1 MVARSEGADGI
12 KRKMGV
18 FIKDRLDPHA
28 RGNDTNVLYL
38 HCISINILVVILYYS
53 FVRTWVKDILTST
66 YESTVIS
73 KLKFFKMCIYTSIQ
87 VLILLIDLKQKVLH
101 TGIEEQLSEVSMS
114 QILSN

>member
-1 MVARSEGADGI
+1 MDYRLVVARSEGADGT

-18 FIKDRLDPHA
+18 FIKDSLDPHA
-28 RGNDTNVLYL
+28 CGNDTNVLYL

-73 KLKFFKMCIYTSIQ
+73 KLKFF
-87 VLILLIDLKQKVLH
+87 
-101 TGIEEQLSEVSMS
+101 
-114 QILSN
+114 